1 MNYGELLEGCSLVHI
16 PESEEN
22 RFYELRMLLNTR
34 ESFVLVIDVQ
44 EKLAPAMLGIDQ
56 VEKNIAA
63 LLTAADRLAVPVV
76 VTEHCAEKIGHT
88 ILLLRNLV
96 KDEAIMQKKRFSAQS
111 ESPIADHLASLKRNK
126 VVVVGT
132 EAHVCVLQTT
142 LDLKKAGY
150 KPHLMV
156 DGTSSRN
163 LLDKDV
169 AINRMHAHGV
179 ELVTMEMVLFEWLEQ
194 GDTEAFRDLFPLIRN
209 R

>member
-1 MNYGELLEGCSLVHI
+1 
-16 PESEEN
+16 
-22 RFYELRMLLNTR
+22 
-34 ESFVLVIDVQ
+34 
-44 EKLAPAMLGIDQ
+44 
-56 VEKNIAA
+56 
-63 LLTAADRLAVPVV
+63 
-76 VTEHCAEKIGHT
+76 
-88 ILLLRNLV
+88 
-96 KDEAIMQKKRFSAQS
+96 MQKKRFSAQS
-111 ESPIADHLASLKRNK
+111 ESPISDHFASLKRNK